1 MTVSSQT
8 ARVSYS
14 GNSSTTA
21 FAVSFYFLASSHL
34 RVTLRAAS
42 GVETVQ
48 VLNTDYTV
56 SGDGNPAGGTVTMTT
71 APATGQ
77 TLVIQRNVPFTQE
90 VDYQPN
96 DPFPAESH
104 EQALDKLTMEAQ
116 QLNETIGRS
125 IKLSPTNT
133 MTSTEITV
141 GPADRANK
149 VLSFDASGELA
160 ISQELGTYRGNWASG
175 TAYAVRDIIKDT
187 SNANIY
193 ICLVAHTSSG
203 SQPISTNTDSAKWA
217 LLVDAASAATS
228 ASDAAASA
236 ALANDWATKTSSPV
250 AGGEY
255 SAKYHAL
262 AAASSASAASGSA
275 STATTQASNAA
286 SSASSASS
294 SASTATTQAGI
305 ATTQAGAAATQASS
319 AANSAA
325 LAAASASAGLYNAVI
340 DKNADYTVVL
350 ADNGDLVRVDT
361 SGGARTITLPLISS
375 LVDGFKIAIVKW
387 TGDTNELSIVRSGS
401 NTINGQT
408 SYNIGSQYVSAT
420 FVADAES
427 GQWFA
432 TASGVGTTNAFVNR
446 FSGNGSTT
454 GFTLSGDPGSI
465 NNTAVYISGVYQQ
478 KNTYTLSGSTLT
490 FSPAPPSGTNNIEAV
505 WIAPLAIG
513 VPGDATVSDAKLTS
527 TLRASITGKSVAMA
541 IVFGG

>member
-56 SGDGNPAGGTVTMTT
+56 SGAGNPAGGTVTMTT

-116 QLNETIGRS
+116 QLNEAVGRS

-133 MTSTEITV
+133 MASTEFTV
-141 GPADRANK
+141 GATDRANK

-160 ISQELGTYRGNWASG
+160 VSQELGTYRGNWASG

-340 DKNADYTVVL
+340 DKSADYTVAL
-350 ADNGDLVRVDT
+350 ADNGDLIRVDT

>member
-1 MTVSSQT
+1 MTVSSTT

-14 GNSSTTA
+14 GNGSTTA

-34 RVTLRAAS
+34 KVTRRAAN
-42 GVETVQ
+42 GTETVL

-56 SGDGNPAGGTVTMTT
+56 TGAGNPAGGTVTMTT

-77 TLVIQRNVPFTQE
+77 TLVIQRNVPLTQE

-116 QLNETIGRS
+116 QLNEAIGRS

-133 MTSTEITV
+133 MTTTEFSV
-141 GPADRANK
+141 GAADRANK
-149 VLSFDASGELA
+149 VLSFDGSGELA
-160 ISQELGTYRGNWASG
+160 VTQELGTYRGNWATG
-175 TAYAVRDIIKDT
+175 TSYAVRDIIKDT

-203 SQPISTNTDSAKWA
+203 SQPISTNTDVAKWG
-217 LLVDAASAATS
+217 LLIDAAAAATS

-250 AGGEY
+250 AGGEF
-255 SAKYHAL
+255 SAKYHAQ

-275 STATTQASNAA
+275 STASTQATNASN
-286 SSASSASS
+286 SASSASS

-305 ATTQAGAAATQASS
+305 ATTQAGVATTQATS

-340 DKNADYTVVL
+340 DKNTNYTVVL
-350 ADNGDLVRVDT
+350 ADNGDLIRVDT

-375 LVDGFKIAIVKW
+375 LVDGFKVAIVKW
-387 TGDTNELSIVRSGS
+387 TGDANELSIVRSGS

-408 SYNIGSQYVSAT
+408 SYGIGSQYVSAT
-420 FVADAES
+420 FVADLET

-446 FSGNGSTT
+446 FSGNGSTVA
-454 GFTLSGDPGSI
+454 FTLSGDPGSI
-465 NNTAVYISGVYQQ
+465 NNTAVFVGGVYQQ
-478 KNTYTLSGSTLT
+478 KNTYSVAGSTLT
-490 FSPAPPSGTNNIEAV
+490 FTAAPPSGTDNIEAV